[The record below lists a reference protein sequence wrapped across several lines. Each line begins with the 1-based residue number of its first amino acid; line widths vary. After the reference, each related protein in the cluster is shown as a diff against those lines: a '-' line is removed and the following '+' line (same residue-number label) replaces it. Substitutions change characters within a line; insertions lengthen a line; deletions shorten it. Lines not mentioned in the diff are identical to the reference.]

1 MFLMLTQELL
11 VDIHVRHQQGE
22 SIRSIAKALNI
33 SRNTVRKY
41 FRDAVKVPTYSE
53 RAQKPSKLEPFKP
66 YIQERMDAAKPDWIP
81 AEVLFR
87 EILEL
92 GYTGQVGILKNH
104 IRPFKLKKNDPVVR
118 FETLPG
124 QQLQVDFT
132 TINRGRFKLKALVAT
147 LGFSRASFVRFSEY
161 EKQEDWL
168 RGIEEALQYFGGVP
182 KELLFDNAKCIMTE
196 RDAYGEGQ
204 HRWNAKLLEM
214 AKDYGFKLRAC
225 RPYRARTKGKV
236 ERFNRYLKESFI
248 IPLAAKLKQAHLNL
262 DVATANAYVGPWLYE
277 VANQRIHGTTGEKPA
292 VLLEQERFSLQPLPE
307 RGSSPKVT
315 YIERTFTVP
324 IESFQHPLSIYDQ
337 LLEVRL

>member
-1 MFLMLTQELL
+1 M
-11 VDIHVRHQQGE
+11 DIYVRHQQGD
-22 SIRSIAKALNI
+22 SIRAIAKALNI

-41 FRDAVKVPTYSE
+41 LRDVIKVSSYSG
-53 RAQKPSKLEPFKP
+53 RAKRPFKFEPFKP
-66 YIQERMDAAKPDWIP
+66 YLQARIDAAKPDWIP

-87 EILEL
+87 EISEQ
-92 GYTGQVGILKNH
+92 GYTRKVGIVKNY
-104 IRPFKLKKNDPVVR
+104 IRPFKSKKEDPVVR
-118 FETLPG
+118 FETQPG
-124 QQLQVDFT
+124 QQLQIDFT

-147 LGFSRASFVRFSEY
+147 LGFSRVSFVRFSEY

-168 RGIEEALQYFGGVP
+168 RGIEEALQYFGGAP
-182 KELLFDNAKCIMTE
+182 RELLFDNAKCIMTE

-248 IPLAAKLKQAHLNL
+248 IPLATKLKQAGLNL
-262 DVATANAYVGPWLYE
+262 DVTTANAHVGPWLYE

-292 VLLEQERFSLQPLPE
+292 CIARA
-307 RGSSPKVT
+307 
-315 YIERTFTVP
+315 RT
-324 IESFQHPLSIYDQ
+324 I
-337 LLEVRL
+337 